1 LNNKNKKKPKKKT
14 ESKRRKKLN
23 LVLSKKEMRIDQYRT
38 EPKAGESSKKL
49 SEGRLKH
56 TWPDLKA
63 TEGIKPN
70 IAKDLNCGRGKR

>member
-1 LNNKNKKKPKKKT
+1 M
-14 ESKRRKKLN
+14 RK
-23 LVLSKKEMRIDQYRT
+23 DQYRT